1 MNTKVNVP
9 LAPKIEEAVGDR
21 LSVGKLENV
30 ATGIVPVYSEARV
43 GDVITLNVV
52 TSTGNNF
59 HGQHALTDPE
69 VGRPILIL
77 IPEGIFS
84 KGLVQGATADVSYTV
99 RQSGTPSRTSL
110 VLKLH
115 LEK

>member
-1 MNTKVNVP
+1 MNTKVNVL

-21 LSVGKLENV
+21 LSVGKLENA
-30 ATGIVPVYSEARV
+30 ATGIVPVYSEARA
-43 GDVITLNVV
+43 GDVIRLNVV

-59 HGQHALTDPE
+59 QGQYVLNSFD
-69 VGRPILIL
+69 VGLPIVML
-77 IPEGIFS
+77 IPKDFFS
-84 KGLVQGATADVSYTV
+84 KGLVQGATADISYTV
-99 RQSGTPSRTSL
+99 SQSGTASRTSL

>member
-1 MNTKVNVP
+1 MNTKVNVL
-9 LAPKIEEAVGDR
+9 LAPIIEEAVGDR
-21 LSVGKLENV
+21 LSVGKLEYV
-30 ATGIVPVYSEARV
+30 ATGVVPVYSEARA
-43 GDVITLNVV
+43 GDVIRLNVV

-59 HGQHALTDPE
+59 DAQHVLTGSE
-69 VGRPILIL
+69 VGLPIVML
-77 IPEGIFS
+77 IPKDVFS

-99 RQSGTPSRTSL
+99 SQSGTASRTSL

>member
-1 MNTKVNVP
+1 
-9 LAPKIEEAVGDR
+9 
-21 LSVGKLENV
+21 
-30 ATGIVPVYSEARV
+30 VPVYSEARA
-43 GDVITLNVV
+43 GDVIRLNVV

-59 HGQHALTDPE
+59 QGQHVLNSSE
-69 VGRPILIL
+69 VGHPVLIQ
-77 IPEGIFS
+77 IPKDVFS

-99 RQSGTPSRTSL
+99 SQSGTPSRTSL